1 MTTTEAVRPLLPV
14 IEPNDGHPYVAGSR
28 CKACGHTY
36 VGTRDVCAKC
46 TARDAMEHV
55 QLAETGKVWAWTV
68 VHRSFPGVAT
78 PFVDVIVDLDDGAHI
93 KGTLVDVE
101 PDAVTP
107 DMPVR
112 MVFREVIPA
121 GADKPYLTYLFVP
134 AQGAAA

>member
-1 MTTTEAVRPLLPV
+1 MSEPLLP
-14 IEPNDGHPYVAGSR
+14 IIHANEGKPYVVGSR
-28 CKACGHTY
+28 CTACGHVY
-36 VGTRDVCAKC
+36 VGAREVCAKC
-46 TARDAMEHV
+46 TARDAMESVH
-55 QLAETGKVWAWTV
+55 LSETGKVWAWTV

-93 KGTLVDVE
+93 KGTLVDVD
-101 PDAVTP
+101 PDAVSA

-112 MVFREVIPA
+112 MVFREAVPA